1 MTNMA
6 NLPSCSDYSTSIVVS
21 NLVKAPMLL
30 NGCPEMYKGRP
41 VKYAGGFCIVFPYV
55 AGGKKYAVRCW
66 HAFLEGAEER
76 TKKIAAALKGINLP
90 YFVGFEYIG
99 NGIVTTQGTQPIVVM
114 DWVDAKPLKKYI
126 AEHINDS
133 ICLNALADKFAAMVK
148 DLHLHHLSHGDL
160 QHGNIMVRNDGSLVL
175 VDYDSMYVP
184 ALDGWKDD
192 ISGLA
197 GYQHPSR
204 WANQNL
210 SPKADYFSEL
220 VIYTSLKA
228 LAEVPQLWT
237 DLMMEDTDTLLFSAE
252 DIKAGGTT
260 PIFTILETT
269 NSCRELCQT
278 IKDYLRRTSIDDL
291 EPLENVVVSYLDKLS
306 KSWQDNGYKP
316 SPAYKRLDVM
326 QVTNKW

>member
-1 MTNMA
+1 MA

-30 NGCPEMYKGRP
+30 NGSPEMYKGRP
-41 VKYAGGFCIVFPYV
+41 VKYAGGFCIVFPYIT
-55 AGGKKYAVRCW
+55 GGKKHAVRCW
-66 HAFLEGAEER
+66 HAYLEGAEER

-90 YFVGFEYIG
+90 YFVGFEFISE
-99 NGIVTTQGTQPIVVM
+99 GIVTPQGLQPVVVM
-114 DWVDAKPLKKYI
+114 DWVDAKPLKRYI

-133 ICLNALADKFAAMVK
+133 TCLNALADKFAAMVK

-184 ALDGWKDD
+184 ELDGWKDD

-204 WANQNL
+204 WDNKYL

-228 LAEVPQLWT
+228 LAEIPQLWT
-237 DLMMEDTDTLLFSAE
+237 DLMMEDTDTLLFTAE
-252 DIKAGGTT
+252 DIKSGGTT

-269 NSCRELCQT
+269 NSCRELCLAV
-278 IKDYLRRTSIDDL
+278 KDYLSRKSIDDL
-291 EPLENVVVSYLDKLS
+291 EPLENVAVSYLDKLR

-316 SPAYKRLDVM
+316 TAAYEKSDVM
-326 QVTNKW
+326 RVTNKW